1 MVRTTHIVF
10 GLSTGYVYMHEAEVN
25 SRVYERVILGLRIE
39 NQVTWRKVLPLF
51 SVPEAIVI

>member
-1 MVRTTHIVF
+1 MVF

-39 NQVTWRKVLPLF
+39 NQVTWCKVLPLF